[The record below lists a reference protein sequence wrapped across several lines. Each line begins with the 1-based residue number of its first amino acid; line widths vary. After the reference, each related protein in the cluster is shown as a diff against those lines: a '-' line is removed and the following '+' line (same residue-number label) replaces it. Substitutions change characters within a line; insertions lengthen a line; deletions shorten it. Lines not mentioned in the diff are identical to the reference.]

1 MAQGQSGTGHDRRPQ
16 SAAAAARRNEGRHGI
31 VDSPFQTHDRRL
43 LCAARRG
50 VRRRR
55 GAEGGAWRVL
65 GLGWRQQ
72 TLSLE
77 GACARLRAPGRTR
90 RDGAGTHAGG
100 RGGGDRN
107 SRHRVRRDRPMSAQ
121 LSAHVREE
129 IDRWVAKFPPDRKR
143 YAVISALHAAQ
154 HENNGFLTSDLMD
167 AVAAYLGLAP
177 IQVYEVATF
186 YSMFETKPVGRHH
199 ISVCTNISC
208 MLRGS
213 QEVVDHVESK
223 LGIKTGESTPD
234 GRIYLKRE
242 EECLAACT
250 GAPMMMVDHVFHENL
265 TPESIDKILD
275 ELT

>member
-1 MAQGQSGTGHDRRPQ
+1 
-16 SAAAAARRNEGRHGI
+16 
-31 VDSPFQTHDRRL
+31 
-43 LCAARRG
+43 
-50 VRRRR
+50 
-55 GAEGGAWRVL
+55 
-65 GLGWRQQ
+65 
-72 TLSLE
+72 
-77 GACARLRAPGRTR
+77 
-90 RDGAGTHAGG
+90 
-100 RGGGDRN
+100 
-107 SRHRVRRDRPMSAQ
+107 MSVQ

-129 IDRWVAKFPPDRKR
+129 IDHWVAKFPPERKR
-143 YAVISALHAAQ
+143 SAVISALHAVQ
-154 HENNGFLTSDLMD
+154 HENDGFLTSELMD

-177 IQVYEVATF
+177 IHVYEVATF

-199 ISVCTNISC
+199 VSVCTNISC

-213 QEVVDHVESK
+213 QEVVDHVEKK